1 MTTKPAKTIEEQLNI
16 LKSKGL
22 TINNDNIAKNILF
35 SVNYYV
41 LSGYLFSFKNADGS
55 YDNIDFNKLH
65 KIYQC
70 DKRLKS
76 IILYAIEIIDHNL
89 KTKAAYYM
97 ATKTSPL
104 SYMHYA
110 YFVNKEEHE
119 KMLRHFTYNVH
130 NNNRIPFVQHHITK
144 YNGDFPIWVAMEL
157 FTLGMFWNFYSNLK
171 TPYKKAI
178 AQYYD
183 TGIVQLQSW
192 IECISYI
199 RNLSAHNMRLYNFN
213 TQKTPKHCKR
223 HFHDFTQSNKIYDIV
238 YVMQVLV
245 PDEKEWN
252 NYILPNLKSIFDE
265 YEPFVKLS
273 DYGFPDNWE
282 KALKITDKTRG
293 KRKKKNKKFN
303 DAGIECK

>member
-1 MTTKPAKTIEEQLNI
+1 MVYCVYEIGFDTPLYNAYHVEAVFLWGDFLTTKPAKTIEEQLNI

-76 IILYAIEIIDHNL
+76 IILYAIEIIEHNL

-130 NNNRIPFVQHHITK
+130 NNNRI
-144 YNGDFPIWVAMEL
+144 
-157 FTLGMFWNFYSNLK
+157 
-171 TPYKKAI
+171 
-178 AQYYD
+178 
-183 TGIVQLQSW
+183 
-192 IECISYI
+192 
-199 RNLSAHNMRLYNFN
+199 
-213 TQKTPKHCKR
+213 
-223 HFHDFTQSNKIYDIV
+223 
-238 YVMQVLV
+238 QVLS
-245 PDEKEWN
+245 
-252 NYILPNLKSIFDE
+252 LRPNKST
-265 YEPFVKLS
+265 
-273 DYGFPDNWE
+273 
-282 KALKITDKTRG
+282 A
-293 KRKKKNKKFN
+293 
-303 DAGIECK
+303 

>member
-1 MTTKPAKTIEEQLNI
+1 MEDFKNEMEI

-76 IILYAIEIIDHNL
+76 IILYAIEIIEHNL

-119 KMLRHFTYNVH
+119 KMLRHFNAEFCKSAGLKIFQMEDDQKLQDLILSIHHCYMQTFSTCTCTKIIE
-130 NNNRIPFVQHHITK
+130 NN
-144 YNGDFPIWVAMEL
+144 
-157 FTLGMFWNFYSNLK
+157 LG
-171 TPYKKAI
+171 KA
-178 AQYYD
+178 
-183 TGIVQLQSW
+183 
-192 IECISYI
+192 
-199 RNLSAHNMRLYNFN
+199 
-213 TQKTPKHCKR
+213 
-223 HFHDFTQSNKIYDIV
+223 
-238 YVMQVLV
+238 
-245 PDEKEWN
+245 
-252 NYILPNLKSIFDE
+252 YILR
-265 YEPFVKLS
+265 V
-273 DYGFPDNWE
+273 
-282 KALKITDKTRG
+282 
-293 KRKKKNKKFN
+293 
-303 DAGIECK
+303 